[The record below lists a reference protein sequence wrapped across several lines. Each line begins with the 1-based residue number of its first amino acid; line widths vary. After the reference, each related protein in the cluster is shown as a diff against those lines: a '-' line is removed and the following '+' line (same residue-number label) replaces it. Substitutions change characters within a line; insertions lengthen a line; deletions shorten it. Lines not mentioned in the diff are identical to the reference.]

1 MFFEESG
8 IGTDSGAAKPVGL
21 GRATDIDAGTLK
33 KISKDMVSSMVPP
46 TIIRR
51 TMQLQQ
57 LSYELVR
64 ESMGQTK
71 IFGEAMMDNIANA
84 AFESAQYGLTL
95 DDHFETQK
103 SINEVMQRNTIL
115 TEEESI
121 QMGLLAR
128 NAGLTN
134 AELAEMVG
142 GFDSIG
148 VGMQDALDK
157 ISGLEK
163 QARTYGLNVG
173 QFMKNISGNIK
184 LLSGYNFKNGVEGL
198 SKMVARAQSLRM
210 DINASVKLSEDLLS
224 PEKAIETAAG
234 FQMLGGAVGDLGD
247 PFKLLHMA
255 QNDVGGL
262 QDAIIGMA
270 ESAVVFNEK
279 TGEFDIPVTEM
290 YRLREAAKLTGMEY
304 TELASTA
311 IKSAERTTKVDM
323 MEGLG
328 FTEEQKEMLANLS
341 DLDQGKV
348 TFDIPGFEKIT
359 DFSEISEGQL
369 RKLEDYQ
376 REMGKSDKEIALDQ
390 SSFLDKQ
397 VKFLSEISSQLALI
411 TGVNNDGTRDLI
423 EAGGVSAE
431 EYNRGFTEAFG
442 GQSKELNDAMQKTLE
457 EGLSETSMIEF
468 MKAFENTYSTF
479 VDTVNTEEAVRNRTD
494 EDNIFHEGGVADVL
508 AKIFGMPASISID
521 EETIEHLRQVITGT
535 GGGTPSASAS
545 SAAGASSAGAS
556 SAAGASLGGASPATG
571 PTAAVTVDPMSM
583 TVAGSV
589 TLDVNTGS
597 LNSVINEDALVTMI
611 LNNPTFIPS
620 IESALNDAN
629 NTYNA

>member
-1 MFFEESG
+1 MSSEDSILG
-8 IGTDSGAAKPVGL
+8 GVGTDSGAAKPKGL
-21 GRATDIDAGTLK
+21 GRATDIDKDTLTN
-33 KISKDMVSSMVPP
+33 IGKDMVGSLLP
-46 TIIRR
+46 TTIVRR

-71 IFGEAMMDNIANA
+71 IFGEAMMNNIANA

-103 SINEVMQRNTIL
+103 SINEVMQRNTML

-128 NAGLTN
+128 NAGVTN
-134 AELAEMVG
+134 AEIAEMVG

-157 ISGLEK
+157 ISDLEK

-173 QFMKNISGNIK
+173 QFMKNIAGNIK

-210 DINASVKLSEDLLS
+210 DINASVRLSEDLLS
-224 PEKAIETAAG
+224 PERAIETAAG

-304 TELASTA
+304 DELASTA

-359 DFSEISEGQL
+359 DFSQISGDQL
-369 RKLEDYQ
+369 KKLEEYQ
-376 REMGKSDKEIALDQ
+376 KEMGKSDKEIALDQ

-397 VKFLSEISSQLALI
+397 VKFLSEISSQLAII
-411 TGVNNDGTRDLI
+411 TGVNNKATRDLI
-423 EAGGVSAE
+423 EVGDITAE
-431 EYNRGFTEAFG
+431 EYNREFIDKFGEKNSEMGNILSDAIEKGLSRKSLEEAFLAY
-442 GQSKELNDAMQKTLE
+442 SDMLIDFNNDFDTTDAIE
-457 EGLSETSMIEF
+457 RETS
-468 MKAFENTYSTF
+468 
-479 VDTVNTEEAVRNRTD
+479 
-494 EDNIFHEGGVADVL
+494 EDNVFRDKSFTDVL
-508 AKIFGMPASISID
+508 SALMGMPNLSI
-521 EETIEHLRQVITGT
+521 EQATIEHLEQVLDTSSTTG
-535 GGGTPSASAS
+535 
-545 SAAGASSAGAS
+545 SAGA
-556 SAAGASLGGASPATG
+556 GGVTPAT
-571 PTAAVTVDPMSM
+571 PTTPDTTGSGGTTAGVSSVEINPMEM
-583 TVAGSV
+583 AVAGEIN
-589 TLDVNTGS
+589 LNLNG
-597 LNSVINEDALVTMI
+597 LNSVINEEALTAMI
-611 LNNPTFIPS
+611 FNNPEFIPM
-620 IESALNDAN
+620 IERALTDAN
-629 NTYNA
+629 NTYSA

>member
-1 MFFEESG
+1 MFFEDS
-8 IGTDSGAAKPVGL
+8 ILSDSGAAKPKGL
-21 GRATDIDAGTLK
+21 ERATQIDTGTFQKLAENYLA
-33 KISKDMVSSMVPP
+33 STLPP
-46 TIIRR
+46 NVVQR

-71 IFGEAMMDNIANA
+71 IFGEEIMANIANA
-84 AFESAQYGLTL
+84 SFESAQYGLTL

-103 SINEVMQRNTIL
+103 SINEVMQRNTML

-134 AELAEMVG
+134 AEIAEMVG

-173 QFMKNISGNIK
+173 QFMKNIAGNVK

-210 DINASVKLSEDLLS
+210 DINDSVKLSADLLS

-234 FQMLGGAVGDLGD
+234 FQMLGGAIGDLGD

-290 YRLREAAKLTGMEY
+290 YRLREAARLTGMEY

-369 RKLEDYQ
+369 KKLEDYQ
-376 REMGKSDKEIALDQ
+376 KEMGKSDKEIALDQ

-397 VKFLSEISSQLALI
+397 VKYLEVISEQLSLI
-411 TGVNNDGTRDLI
+411 TGVNNDLTRDLI

-431 EYNRGFTEAFG
+431 EYNRAFTKMFG
-442 GQSKELNDAMQKTLE
+442 EEKADQINDILNDAIKN
-457 EGLSETSMIEF
+457 GLSIDSVVDAAKMYMDMYSEF
-468 MKAFENTYSTF
+468 NEG
-479 VDTVNTEEAVRNRTD
+479 VDTSRAIEEKTD
-494 EDNIFHEGGVADVL
+494 SDNYFHDKGIDDIIKNLIGVPSL
-508 AKIFGMPASISID
+508 EYGD
-521 EETIEHLRQVITGT
+521 ELIEHLKQELV
-535 GGGTPSASAS
+535 SAS
-545 SAAGASSAGAS
+545 SSTGSSG
-556 SAAGASLGGASPATG
+556 GGRGGGAPTMTPSTLDTTGSAG
-571 PTAAVTVDPMSM
+571 PTAGINSIEIDPMSM
-583 TVAGSV
+583 AVAGEIN
-589 TLDVNTGS
+589 LNLNG
-597 LNSVINEDALVTMI
+597 LNSVINEEELTAMI
-611 LNNPTFIPS
+611 MNNPEFIPAVKR
-620 IESALNDAN
+620 ELTNAN
-629 NTYNA
+629 NTYSA

>member
-494 EDNIFHEGGVADVL
+494 EDNIFHERGIADVF
-508 AKIFGMPASISID
+508 AQIFGMPASISID

>member
-1 MFFEESG
+1 MFFEDSILG
-8 IGTDSGAAKPVGL
+8 GVGTDSGEAKPTGL
-21 GRATDIDAGTLK
+21 GRATDIDTGTLK
-33 KISKDMVSSMVPP
+33 NIGKDMLGSLLP
-46 TIIRR
+46 TTIVRR

-71 IFGEAMMDNIANA
+71 IFGEDMMDNIANA

-103 SINEVMQRNTIL
+103 AINEVMQRNTML

-128 NAGLTN
+128 NAGVTN
-134 AELAEMVG
+134 AEIAEMVG

-173 QFMKNISGNIK
+173 QFMKNIAGNIK

-224 PEKAIETAAG
+224 PETAIETAAG
-234 FQMLGGAVGDLGD
+234 FQMLGGAIGDLGD

-359 DFSEISEGQL
+359 DFSQISGDQL
-369 RKLEDYQ
+369 KKLEEYQ
-376 REMGKSDKEIALDQ
+376 KEMGKSDKEIALDQ

-397 VKFLSEISSQLALI
+397 VKFLSEISSQLAII
-411 TGVNNDGTRDLI
+411 TGVNNKATRDLI
-423 EAGGVSAE
+423 EVGDITAE
-431 EYNRGFTEAFG
+431 EYNKEFIDKFGEKNIEMGNILSEAID
-442 GQSKELNDAMQKTLE
+442 K
-457 EGLSETSMIEF
+457 GLSMDSMKDAILAYSDMLIDFNNDFDTTDAIERETS
-468 MKAFENTYSTF
+468 
-479 VDTVNTEEAVRNRTD
+479 
-494 EDNIFHEGGVADVL
+494 EDNVFRDKSFTDVL
-508 AKIFGMPASISID
+508 SALMGMPNLSI
-521 EETIEHLRQVITGT
+521 EQATIEHLEQVLD
-535 GGGTPSASAS
+535 TPSTT
-545 SAAGASSAGAS
+545 GSAGAGGVTTPTTPDTTG
-556 SAAGASLGGASPATG
+556 SAG
-571 PTAAVTVDPMSM
+571 PTAGISSVEIDPMSM
-583 TVAGSV
+583 AVAGEIN
-589 TLDVNTGS
+589 LNLNG
-597 LNSVINEDALVTMI
+597 LNSVINEEALTAMI
-611 LNNPTFIPS
+611 MNNPEFIPAV
-620 IESALNDAN
+620 ERALTDAN
-629 NTYNA
+629 NTYSA

>member
-1 MFFEESG
+1 MFFEDSILG
-8 IGTDSGAAKPVGL
+8 GVGTDSGAAKPTGL
-21 GRATDIDAGTLK
+21 GRATDIDKGTLK
-33 KISKDMVSSMVPP
+33 NIGEDMIGSLLP
-46 TIIRR
+46 TTIVRR

-103 SINEVMQRNTIL
+103 AINEVMQRNTML

-128 NAGLTN
+128 NAGVTN
-134 AELAEMVG
+134 AEIAEMVG

-173 QFMKNISGNIK
+173 QFMKNIAGNIK

-210 DINASVKLSEDLLS
+210 DINASVRLSEDLLS
-224 PEKAIETAAG
+224 PERAIETAAG

-304 TELASTA
+304 NELASTA
-311 IKSAERTTKVDM
+311 IKSAERTTKLDM

-348 TFDIPGFEKIT
+348 TFDIPDFEEIT
-359 DFSEISEGQL
+359 DFSEISGDQL
-369 RKLEDYQ
+369 KKLEEYQ

-397 VKFLSEISSQLALI
+397 VKFLSEISSQLAII
-411 TGVNNDGTRDLI
+411 TGVNNTATRDLI
-423 EAGGVSAE
+423 EAGDIGSE
-431 EYNRGFTEAFG
+431 EYNREFIDKFG
-442 GQSKELNDAMQKTLE
+442 KKTSEMGDVLSTAIK
-457 EGLSETSMIEF
+457 EGLTTDALVDALKSYSEMISDF
-468 MKAFENTYSTF
+468 NRD
-479 VDTVNTEEAVRNRTD
+479 VDTTGAIKREAS
-494 EDNIFHEGGVADVL
+494 EDNIFRGKSLTDILSAL
-508 AKIFGMPASISID
+508 MGMPNLSI
-521 EETIEHLRQVITGT
+521 EQATIEHLEQQLNTSSTTGSS
-535 GGGTPSASAS
+535 GGGTPT
-545 SAAGASSAGAS
+545 GQ
-556 SAAGASLGGASPATG
+556 TG
-571 PTAAVTVDPMSM
+571 PTNTPTGVGGGEPTANVSSVEIDPMSM
-583 TVAGSV
+583 AVAGEIN
-589 TLDVNTGS
+589 LNLNG
-597 LNSVINEDALVTMI
+597 LNSVINEEALTAMI
-611 LNNPTFIPS
+611 MNNPEFIPA
-620 IESALNDAN
+620 IERALTDSN
-629 NTYNA
+629 NTYSA

>member
-1 MFFEESG
+1 MFFEDSILGEV
-8 IGTDSGAAKPVGL
+8 GTDSGAAKPTGL
-21 GRATDIDAGTLK
+21 GRATDIDRDTLK
-33 KISKDMVSSMVPP
+33 GIGKDMVGSMVP
-46 TIIRR
+46 TTVIRR

-84 AFESAQYGLTL
+84 AFESTQYGLTL

-103 SINEVMQRNTIL
+103 AINEVMQRNTIL

-128 NAGLTN
+128 NAGVTN
-134 AELAEMVG
+134 TEIAEMVG

-210 DINASVKLSEDLLS
+210 DINASVRLSEDLLS

-328 FTEEQKEMLANLS
+328 FTEEQKEMLSNLS

-348 TFDIPGFEKIT
+348 TFDIPGFEEIT
-359 DFSEISEGQL
+359 DFSQL
-369 RKLEDYQ
+369 TTEELTKLEDYQ
-376 REMGKSDKEIALDQ
+376 KEMGKSDKEIALDQ

-397 VKFLSEISSQLALI
+397 VKFLSEISSQLAI
-411 TGVNNDGTRDLI
+411 VTGVNNTTTRDAI
-423 EAGGVSAE
+423 EAGGIGAE
-431 EYNRGFTEAFG
+431 EYNREFIDEFG
-442 GQSKELNDAMQKTLE
+442 AKNEQMGNVLSTAIED
-457 EGLSETSMIEF
+457 GLSKQSLTDAFVTYGEMISNF
-468 MKAFENTYSTF
+468 NRD
-479 VDTVNTEEAVRNRTD
+479 VDTEGAIKREVS
-494 EDNIFHEGGVADVL
+494 EDNIFRDRGFTDVL
-508 AKIFGMPASISID
+508 SALIGMPNLSIESAV
-521 EETIEHLRQVITGT
+521 IEHLEQVRDTGPSTEDVSTITPN
-535 GGGTPSASAS
+535 TPDTSGSD
-545 SAAGASSAGAS
+545 
-556 SAAGASLGGASPATG
+556 G
-571 PTAAVTVDPMSM
+571 PTAGVSSVNIDPMEM
-583 TVAGSV
+583 AVAGEIN
-589 TLDVNTGS
+589 LNLNG
-597 LNSVINEDALVTMI
+597 LNSVINEEVLTAMI
-611 LNNPTFIPS
+611 MNNPDFIPA

-629 NTYNA
+629 NTYGA